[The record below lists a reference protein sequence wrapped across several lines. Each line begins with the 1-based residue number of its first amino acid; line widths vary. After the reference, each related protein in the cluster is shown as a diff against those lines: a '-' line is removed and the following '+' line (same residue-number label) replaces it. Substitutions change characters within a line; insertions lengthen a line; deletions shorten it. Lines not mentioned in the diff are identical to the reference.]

1 MSKSFGDRNIKID
14 GDTTN
19 SAVVNGDNN
28 IVNIHRPSSTTEF
41 SRRHPS
47 QEKLLRA
54 LDTEIHQRLQ
64 QSLPNATR
72 IESSMERQDYLVNK
86 PWSTV
91 DAQDFSH
98 QEVSLVSAT
107 QILEV
112 FDLPELSRQLLILGE
127 PGSGKTVMLLE
138 LAQGLWQRA
147 KSNKTVP
154 VPVLIDLSSWN
165 DTSRSIF
172 DWLLEELQEKYQI
185 SKNLARE
192 WLEANHLLPLLDGF
206 DEVSPQY
213 QAACAYALNDW
224 LLGPIEQQPVG
235 VVICSRQEE
244 YRQLEKPPLNLY
256 GALQVM
262 PWTEDQIRAYLLEL
276 GLEEVW
282 QEVIKDE
289 ELENILTKPLFLS
302 LFGLAQMQG
311 KFSLHDWQ
319 SNATTELRIEYL
331 LNIYWEAALARE
343 LIIDPQE
350 KRQGKLSKTYGRKP
364 LPKDSYIQR
373 ALIFAAKGLENES
386 KTELLIERIQP
397 SWLQTHGEKALYDL
411 LVLLFLS
418 VPLMILLRSA
428 QSSSPEL
435 VLLLTTFPWLRFW
448 LTRNEIVP
456 AKRLRL
462 FRLADLIASHRQ
474 VVSLI
479 LTMISISIF
488 GLSWLINSIGV
499 EWRVVLVVPL
509 TGLMINLT
517 IMWLIEN
524 IREEIVLPIEANQ
537 GMKNLWKNM
546 PLFALF
552 LLPIVALVSF
562 RLSLSIDALVDNS
575 FSIWI
580 ALSYGAYIFIFTSF
594 EGGGKAL
601 LQHIALRIVCA
612 IRQYASL
619 RQDLL
624 LDYCTERLILQRL
637 GGRYRFMHRFLQ
649 EYFAKMDL
657 S

>member
-1 MSKSFGDRNIKID
+1 MSKSFDDRTIKIN
-14 GDTTN
+14 GDAKH
-19 SAVVNGDNN
+19 SAVVSGDNN
-28 IVNIHRPSSTTEF
+28 VININSPSSTTEF
-41 SRRHPS
+41 SHRHPS

-54 LDTEIHQRLQ
+54 LDTEIHQRLR
-64 QSLPNATR
+64 QSLPDTIR
-72 IESSMERQDYLVNK
+72 IESRIERQDYLVQK
-86 PWSTV
+86 PWSITETR
-91 DAQDFSH
+91 DFSH
-98 QEVSLVSAT
+98 QEASLVSAT

-112 FDLPELSRQLLILGE
+112 FDLPELSHQLLILGE

-147 KSNKTVP
+147 KSNKTAP

-165 DTSRSIF
+165 DISQSIF
-172 DWLLEELQEKYQI
+172 DWLLEELQEKYQV
-185 SKNLARE
+185 SKGLVRE
-192 WLEANHLLPLLDGF
+192 WIEANHLLPLLDGF
-206 DEVSPQY
+206 DEVAPQH

-262 PWTEDQIRAYLLEL
+262 PWTEEQVRAYLLEL

-282 QEVIKDE
+282 QEVIQDE
-289 ELENILTKPLFLS
+289 ALKNVLTKPLFLS
-302 LFGLAQMQG
+302 MFGLAQRQE

-331 LNIYWEAALARE
+331 LDIYWEAALTRQ

-350 KRQGKLSKTYGRKP
+350 KRLGKLSKTYGRKP
-364 LPKDSYIQR
+364 LPNASYIQR
-373 ALIFAAKGLENES
+373 ALVFAAKGLEKES
-386 KTELLIERIQP
+386 RTELLIERIQP
-397 SWLQTHGEKALYDL
+397 SWLQTPGEKSLYDL
-411 LVLLFLS
+411 LVLLLLS
-418 VPLMILLRSA
+418 VPLMILLQSA

-435 VLLLTTFPWLRFW
+435 ALLLTTFPWLRFW

-462 FRLADLIASHRQ
+462 LKLADLIASHRQ
-474 VVSLI
+474 MVSFI
-479 LTMISISIF
+479 LTMVSLSIY
-488 GLSWLINSIGV
+488 GLSWFIDAIGT
-499 EWRVVLVVPL
+499 EWRLVLVVPL

-524 IREEIVLPIEANQ
+524 IREEVVLPIEANQ
-537 GMKNLWKNM
+537 GMKNLWRNM
-546 PLFALF
+546 PLFVLF
-552 LLPIVALVSF
+552 LLPIVALVSV
-562 RLSLSIDALVDNS
+562 RLNLSIDALVNDS
-575 FSIWI
+575 FSMWVV
-580 ALSYGAYIFIFTSF
+580 LSYGAYILIFAAF

-601 LQHIALRIVCA
+601 LQHVALRFVCA
-612 IRQYASL
+612 IKRYASL

-657 S
+657 L